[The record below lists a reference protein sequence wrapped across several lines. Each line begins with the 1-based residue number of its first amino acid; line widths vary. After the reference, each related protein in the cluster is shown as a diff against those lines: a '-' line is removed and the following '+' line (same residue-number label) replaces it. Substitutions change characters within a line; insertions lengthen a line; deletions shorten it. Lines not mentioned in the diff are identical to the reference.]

1 MQTPGLTAGHAPF
14 IENARS
20 RGELYIDQIYDLYTE
35 ENQESWRRLYD
46 RIQPRWE
53 RYANERFLKGIEA
66 LRLPPDRIPRL
77 VEVNRILEPLT
88 GFQAKAVSGYV
99 PGYLFFDCLR
109 RREFPTT
116 ITINLVHCKRSRWRV
131 TQVLADVAKA
141 IVV

>member
-14 IENARS
+14 IEDARS

-53 RYANERFLKGIEA
+53 RYANERFLKGIQA

-77 VEVNRILEPLT
+77 AEVNRILEPLT
-88 GFQAKAVSGYV
+88 GFQQ
-99 PGYLFFDCLR
+99 R
-109 RREFPTT
+109 RSAATFRGICSSIASAAGNSPP
-116 ITINLVHCKRSRWRV
+116 RSRS
-131 TQVLADVAKA
+131 
-141 IVV
+141 I